1 MTAAWAPTT
10 SSLVDG
16 TPRGAAVFKVPSERI
31 SAAGQGQ
38 STRSVLKIKRCAAV
52 ELHWR
57 SASITATGSCRRKG
71 AFCRINVRE
80 QRNVRQSL
88 DVAERWLL
96 FEFKAQGGW
105 NVTHLSQAVG

>member
-1 MTAAWAPTT
+1 M
-10 SSLVDG
+10 
-16 TPRGAAVFKVPSERI
+16 
-31 SAAGQGQ
+31 
-38 STRSVLKIKRCAAV
+38 KRCAAV
-52 ELHWR
+52 ELHSG

-96 FEFKAQGGW
+96 FEFKAQG
-105 NVTHLSQAVG
+105 VGMSRTCHKLWAEVRA